1 MKYLNLEK
9 ISYFYTLKEPVPTT
23 PDMWNLFLFL
33 TSDYG
38 SGWTTFK
45 DWLNTPE
52 YIEIGGNTTHLEK
65 KDDTIRILDLFDF
78 DKNEDEAYKNAF
90 IISKDEFLKLL
101 EKWEALYKLFP
112 NEIMITY
119 DNDKLTIEGID

>member
-1 MKYLNLEK
+1 MNILKLKKTSNS
-9 ISYFYTLKEPVPTT
+9 SYYAYQFSSLAM
-23 PDMWNLFLFL
+23 DILGSFL

-38 SGWTTFK
+38 SGWPSYK
-45 DWLNTPE
+45 NWVNSPNDDGME
-52 YIEIGGNTTHLEK
+52 GNATGLEK
-65 KDDTIRILDLFDF
+65 RDNNIIIFDILDLIKD
-78 DKNEDEAYKNAF
+78 EDEAYKNAF
-90 IISKDEFLKLL
+90 IISKVEFLKLL

>member
-9 ISYFYTLKEPVPTT
+9 ISYFYTLKEPVPTA
-23 PDMWNLFLFL
+23 PDMWNLFYFL

-38 SGWTTFK
+38 SGWPSYK
-45 DWLNTPE
+45 VWENSPSDDGME
-52 YIEIGGNTTHLEK
+52 GNATGLEK
-65 KDDTIRILDLFDF
+65 RDNNIIIFDLLDLIKD
-78 DKNEDEAYKNAF
+78 EDEAYKNAF
-90 IISKDEFLKLL
+90 IISKVEFLKLL